1 MDSIE
6 NDIDFII
13 TKTHRL
19 QAIIDNEDYHL
30 LESKELVRQR
40 LIQQFFDDYKPE
52 EIIQVTEKLELVVSL
67 SEHISKQCEDIYEGT
82 KQDILKLKKSDS
94 IKKAYK

>member
-40 LIQQFFDDYKPE
+40 LIQQFFDDYKP
-52 EIIQVTEKLELVVSL
+52 IFFYIQFFFEREK
-67 SEHISKQCEDIYEGT
+67 
-82 KQDILKLKKSDS
+82 
-94 IKKAYK
+94 